1 MAYFNSAFKKT
12 IIMNTFVPPVAGTTT
27 TADLQA
33 GEVSIFD
40 ARTLRG
46 ADLTDPCCQLIIA
59 AGPHT
64 RANDGSVD
72 AALTYAGGSDKI
84 GPFHGGYQ
92 ESIKTKGIQ
101 AKYLNNF
108 YVQDSNAAQPYVLN
122 IGTTITT
129 IADGTENCC
138 PTFLCGEQYHLRV
151 DVKGDA
157 VLRTLNHQGY
167 VEVTADGGC
176 CPDDEIDPV
185 EVDPALIMIQWAE
198 GIWRNAIVTGN
209 GPNFN
214 GATTGN
220 AATRFNERPFMI
232 PVVQLSPG
240 AGGGVPG
247 GVVTTLLYPP
257 GTDAAVLAAA
267 ALVPGVTTV
276 GTWDEYGTATIPS
289 TFTIGN
295 GDCAGMSLQT
305 AYLDTRFGDCTF
317 QTSDY
322 YGLEPIRIY
331 ASQVDLNGD
340 PCAFEGICVTVECPG
355 RQAQGLGETA
365 ARDLILSES
374 YRQNFFSSDLRIR
387 EITQGNLMLG
397 GGPGQVDRTI
407 LYDRTMILHSVP
419 RFNNPTGTFD
429 NDQYLVEILTPAT
442 GALGALGI
450 AARDAFRDVFDDGA
464 GAGLLVDCPQANCI
478 VEPQLEQV
486 ACAAPSVPVVV

>member
-1 MAYFNSAFKKT
+1 MAYFSHAFKKS
-12 IIMNTFVPPVAGTTT
+12 IIMNTYVAPVAGVTT

-64 RANDGSVD
+64 RANDGAVD
-72 AALTYAGGSDKI
+72 AALTYAGGNDRI

-108 YVQDSNAAQPYVLN
+108 YTQDSNAAQPFVLN
-122 IGTTITT
+122 IGTTVATVGD
-129 IADGTENCC
+129 ADCC
-138 PTFLCGEQYHLRV
+138 PTFLCGENYHLRV

-167 VEVTADGGC
+167 VEVTAYGGC
-176 CPDDEIDPV
+176 CPDDEIDPI
-185 EVDPALIMIQWAE
+185 EVDPASIMIQWAE

-214 GATTGN
+214 GGTNPATN
-220 AATRFNERPFMI
+220 ANLRFNERPFMI
-232 PVVQLSPG
+232 PVVQFATG

-247 GVVTTLLYPP
+247 ATVDTLLYPP
-257 GTDAAVLAAA
+257 GTAADVLAAA

-276 GTWDEYGTATIPS
+276 DTWDNYTS
-289 TFTIGN
+289 TWLLGN
-295 GDCAGMSLQT
+295 GDCAGLSLQT
-305 AYLDTRFGDCTF
+305 AYLDTQFGDCTF

-322 YGLEPIRIY
+322 YALEPIRIN

-340 PCAFEGICVTVECPG
+340 PCTFDGICVTVECPG
-355 RQAQGLGETA
+355 RQAQGLGETV

-374 YRQNFFSSDLRIR
+374 YRQNPFATDLRIR

-397 GGPGQVDRTI
+397 AGPGQADRTI

-450 AARDAFRDVFDDGA
+450 AARDAFRDVFDNGA
-464 GAGLLVDCPQANCI
+464 GAGLLIDCPQANCI
-478 VEPQLEQV
+478 VEPATLEV